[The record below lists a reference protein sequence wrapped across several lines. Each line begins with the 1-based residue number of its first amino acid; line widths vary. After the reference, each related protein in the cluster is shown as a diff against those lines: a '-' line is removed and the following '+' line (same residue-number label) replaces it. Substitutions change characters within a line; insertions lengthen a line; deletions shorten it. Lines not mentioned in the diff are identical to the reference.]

1 MADSWTATTS
11 HIRTSNLD
19 AACSGL
25 ARLYG
30 ETAILRVEGD
40 FDWSAVVFTMGPL
53 TLVQGALNTV
63 AELNVTV
70 QRHTLLVTR
79 ANSVQFCSA
88 KGLGATIPGAQGAMF
103 SPGTRTTLKL
113 DPAIRNSNFIFH
125 PKFLE
130 EQFAALTGED
140 IRDGIDFETTLGLD
154 TPLGGFV
161 NGLCHYLGELITGE
175 TKSMPPALASN
186 LVESLSRALLF
197 SQPHNLSYLLEA
209 PAPPSSRTVV
219 RMIEEYIDGHSGG
232 PIVATDLAR
241 ITGASVQSIEA
252 ALLQH
257 RQTTPM
263 SFLRQRRLE
272 RARRLLLETP
282 QVSIS
287 QAAQTAGYLRVESF
301 EAAYFKTFHESP
313 LQTRHVGFIGSS
325 ARTLV
330 PNPQTPMSRL
340 ELLSAR
346 EREVCT
352 LVVRGMLNKQI
363 ADQLGIGERTV
374 QKHRERA
381 MKKLGLDS
389 TTDLVR
395 LWERVGK

>member
-19 AACSGL
+19 AARAGL

-30 ETAILRVEGD
+30 ETSILRVEGD
-40 FDWSAVVFTMGPL
+40 FEWRAVVSTMGPL
-53 TLVQGALNTV
+53 TLVQGALDTV
-63 AELNVTV
+63 AELNVIV

-140 IRDGIDFETTLGLD
+140 IRDGIDFDPALALD

-161 NGLCHYLGELITGE
+161 NGLCHYLGESISQG
-175 TKSMPPALASN
+175 TKSMHPALLSN
-186 LVESLSRALLF
+186 LVEGLSRALLF
-197 SQPHNLSYLLEA
+197 SQTHNLSYVLEA
-209 PAPPSSRTVV
+209 PTPPSSRTVV
-219 RMIEEYIDGHSGG
+219 RLVEEYIDAYAGG

-241 ITGASVQSIEA
+241 VTGASVQSIESA
-252 ALLQH
+252 FLEH
-257 RQTTPM
+257 RQTSPM

-272 RARRLLLETP
+272 RARRLLLENSS
-282 QVSIS
+282 VSIAH
-287 QAAQTAGYLRVESF
+287 AAQVAGFLRIESF

-313 LQTRHVGFIGSS
+313 VQTRHRGFIRASG
-325 ARTLV
+325 TLLPV
-330 PNPQTPMSRL
+330 PQTPVNRL
-340 ELLSAR
+340 ELLSER
-346 EREVCT
+346 EREVCA
-352 LVVRGMLNKQI
+352 LVVRGLLNKQI
-363 ADQLGIGERTV
+363 ADRLRIGERTV
-374 QKHRERA
+374 QKHREHA
-381 MKKLGLDS
+381 MKKLGLES
-389 TTDLVR
+389 AADLVR
-395 LWERVGK
+395 LWERAGK